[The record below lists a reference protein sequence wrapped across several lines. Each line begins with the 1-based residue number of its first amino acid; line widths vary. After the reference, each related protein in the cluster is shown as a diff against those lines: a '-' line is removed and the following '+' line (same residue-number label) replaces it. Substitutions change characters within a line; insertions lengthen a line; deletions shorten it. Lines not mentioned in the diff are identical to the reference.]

1 MNKTGLRSV
10 TENPCNMCMPMGG
23 ILALKGIENT
33 MVMIHGS
40 QGCSTYM
47 RRSISE
53 HFNEPIDVASS
64 SLNEKG
70 TVYGGEDNLKKGLN
84 NLIKVYSPDL
94 IGVITTCLAETIGE
108 DIDRITT
115 DYLVERNLTNC
126 SIIPVATPGYSGTQ
140 TEGYF
145 HTLKTVVAKLAQET
159 KKHEM
164 INVIVPLLSPADIR
178 EIKRILSCFD
188 LKYMIFPDISDTLDS
203 PYERPYQKIA
213 QGGTALADIRKMA
226 GAKATIEMAVTIED
240 GLSPG
245 KYLHNT
251 FGVPLYRIPVPIG
264 LHNTD
269 LFVKTLETITEKEM
283 PVNLRKERGRL
294 LDGMI
299 DSHKYNFQGRGVVFG
314 DPELVYSMAQTCL
327 ENGVFPVTVATG
339 SKTAALEKLL
349 GEELAKYLPD
359 YAILNETDFA
369 QIRGKCKELGV
380 NIAIG
385 HSGGRY
391 LEEKEDIPL
400 IRVGFPINDRV
411 GGQRIFS
418 AGYQGTMTFLDRIT
432 NTLLENKHK
441 SYRAEM
447 YNKYYRKTENISSG
461 ELERKVL

>member
-1 MNKTGLRSV
+1 MKQNKTELRSV

-23 ILALKGIENT
+23 ILAFKGIENA

-70 TVYGGEDNLKKGLN
+70 TVYGGEENLKKGLN

-115 DYLVERNLTNC
+115 DFLAERNVADC

-145 HTLKTVVAKLAQET
+145 HTLKTVVAKLAKDI
-159 KKHEM
+159 KKHDK

-203 PYERPYQKIA
+203 PYERPYRKIA
-213 QGGTALADIRKMA
+213 QGGTALADIRIMA

-245 KYLHNT
+245 KYLQDT
-251 FGVPLYRIPVPIG
+251 FGVPLYKMPVPIG
-264 LHNTD
+264 LQNMD
-269 LFVKTLETITEKEM
+269 LFMSVLKTITEEKT

-299 DSHKYNFQGRGVVFG
+299 DSHKYNFQGRSVVFG

-339 SKTAALEKLL
+339 SKTVALEKLL
-349 GEELAKYLPD
+349 GEELAKYLPE
-359 YAILNETDFA
+359 YSILNETDFT
-369 QIRGKCKELGV
+369 QIRENCRKLGV

-385 HSGGRY
+385 HSGGKY
-391 LEEKEDIPL
+391 LEENEDIPL
-400 IRVGFPINDRV
+400 VRVGFPINDRV
-411 GGQRIFS
+411 GGQRIITV
-418 AGYQGTMTFLDRIT
+418 GYQGTMTFLDRIT

-441 SYRAEM
+441 RYRDEM
-447 YNKYYRKTENISSG
+447 HNKYYKKIENISS
-461 ELERKVL
+461 ES